1 MEARR
6 LIIDN
11 KLLLIYD
18 NINLEEIYDL
28 ETYVKNIAS
37 FKSTQSDSKE
47 SLNDVGS
54 YWASYIDKEK
64 FKNSDFFSK
73 LSTIYADE
81 FKLTCVD
88 IDVSYINSFQYGDNP
103 YVHKDANHIHYS
115 DKNTTVT
122 SILYLNKDWEEN
134 WQGETMFYD
143 QEIAYAVLPKYGRLV
158 IFDGDISHA
167 ARPPSRLC
175 FKKRINHVVKAVG
188 IK

>member
-1 MEARR
+1 
-6 LIIDN
+6 
-11 KLLLIYD
+11 
-18 NINLEEIYDL
+18 
-28 ETYVKNIAS
+28 
-37 FKSTQSDSKE
+37 
-47 SLNDVGS
+47 
-54 YWASYIDKEK
+54 
-64 FKNSDFFSK
+64 
-73 LSTIYADE
+73 
-81 FKLTCVD
+81 
-88 IDVSYINSFQYGDNP
+88 
-103 YVHKDANHIHYS
+103 
-115 DKNTTVT
+115 VT